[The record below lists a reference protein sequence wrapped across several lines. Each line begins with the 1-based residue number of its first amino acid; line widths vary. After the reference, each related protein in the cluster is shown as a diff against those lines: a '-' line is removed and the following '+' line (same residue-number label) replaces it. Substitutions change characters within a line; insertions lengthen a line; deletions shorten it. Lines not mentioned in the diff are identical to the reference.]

1 LQVLTIDLEAP
12 TIATGAATFQ
22 NVLPHKIDNKVFRVT
37 SKDTISDV
45 LVGKN
50 GKEIFLVV
58 DCLDHNQHILIK
70 YDIEAQ
76 QEMQAFTI

>member
-1 LQVLTIDLEAP
+1 M
-12 TIATGAATFQ
+12 
-22 NVLPHKIDNKVFRVT
+22 T

>member
-1 LQVLTIDLEAP
+1 
-12 TIATGAATFQ
+12 
-22 NVLPHKIDNKVFRVT
+22 
-37 SKDTISDV
+37 V

-50 GKEIFLVV
+50 GNEIFLVV

-76 QEMQAFTI
+76 QEMKAFTIQGQFEVVWDENGKAYIV